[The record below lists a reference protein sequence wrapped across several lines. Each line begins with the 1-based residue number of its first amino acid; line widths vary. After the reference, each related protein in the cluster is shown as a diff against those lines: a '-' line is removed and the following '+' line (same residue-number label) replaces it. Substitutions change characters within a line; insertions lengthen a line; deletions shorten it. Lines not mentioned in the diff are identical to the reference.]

1 MPQNHPADFR
11 IAAVHDM
18 GRVAMSDEPTENVI
32 EPVENFVNTTLTNE
46 LRSILIQKNALNI
59 QIND

>member
-1 MPQNHPADFR
+1 
-11 IAAVHDM
+11 
-18 GRVAMSDEPTENVI
+18 MSDEPTENVI